1 MARSFRDYLENLYE
15 DDEDRFDED
24 DDLDDDFD
32 EENDFDED
40 DDEDVC
46 ESQGSPAIVLGLI
59 KEIQP
64 RLTNAKLSTLKRVL
78 RILDK
83 DDDEE

>member
-1 MARSFRDYLENLYE
+1 MTRSFRDYLENLYE
-15 DDEDRFDED
+15 DDDDRFDD
-24 DDLDDDFD
+24 DDSFD
-32 EENDFDED
+32 EEDDEDDFDED
-40 DDEDVC
+40 DDVC